1 MNFQNRL
8 HLQGAFAD
16 GILFSLYAGL
26 REPVLPFCPPYVIP
40 EQIPCLYY
48 TQKFTINSFI
58 PFDTHYILCYYN
70 LVFEFLCHP
79 EMGVWAIHPGHML
92 FKLENRVI
100 IMPFFTA
107 L

>member
-1 MNFQNRL
+1 MF
-8 HLQGAFAD
+8 D
-16 GILFSLYAGL
+16 CIY
-26 REPVLPFCPPYVIP
+26 
-40 EQIPCLYY
+40 CL
-48 TQKFTINSFI
+48 IA
-58 PFDTHYILCYYN
+58 FDTHYILCYYN

-79 EMGVWAIHPGHML
+79 EMGVWAILPGHML

>member
-1 MNFQNRL
+1 MVFCSVFAPDHGNLFYLFALRPPFQSKHKVGSALKKSTTNS
-8 HLQGAFAD
+8 
-16 GILFSLYAGL
+16 LFS
-26 REPVLPFCPPYVIP
+26 
-40 EQIPCLYY
+40 
-48 TQKFTINSFI
+48 
-58 PFDTHYILCYYN
+58 FDTHYILCYYN
-70 LVFEFLCHP
+70 LVFKFLCHP

>member
-1 MNFQNRL
+1 MYFQNGL
-8 HLQGAFAD
+8 HLQAVLVD
-16 GILFSLYAGL
+16 GILFSLYAGS
-26 REPVLPFCPPYVIP
+26 REPVLPFCLLSAVP

-70 LVFEFLCHP
+70 LVFEFLCDP
-79 EMGVWAIHPGHML
+79 GMGVWAIHPGHML

>member
-1 MNFQNRL
+1 MNFQNGL
-8 HLQGAFAD
+8 HLQAAFVD
-16 GILFSLYAGL
+16 GILFSLCAGS
-26 REPVLPFCPPYVIP
+26 REPVLPFSPQSAVP
-40 EQIPCLYY
+40 EQ
-48 TQKFTINSFI
+48 TQSRFRAQKSTTNSLVS
-58 PFDTHYILCYYN
+58 FDTHYILCYYN